1 MNEACRIKLFECS
14 GRSEKEPVN
23 LPFTVI
29 CPKVQQHWCS
39 LCSTFFISWEYLQ
52 QVWAPGCSRW
62 LPVVISYTCTD
73 GQISQ
78 PGCGIFSHQIY
89 LWYFL
94 ANQNGTESF
103 LQPPGSNARK
113 KQRDAGWEQ
122 VNTCLFKQNHKQTEK
137 QTNTNV
143 KSWTWKMGCEGRY
156 HLQCECVIQWAKIMV
171 FDTLNGITKAKI
183 HRIKELCLH
192 WVPAVRVSVW
202 MKYLLCMFPTIL
214 MICSS
219 NILHNSGRWITG
231 LLSLSLGWLMAGFK
245 SRIWE

>member
-1 MNEACRIKLFECS
+1 MA
-14 GRSEKEPVN
+14 
-23 LPFTVI
+23 
-29 CPKVQQHWCS
+29 
-39 LCSTFFISWEYLQ
+39 
-52 QVWAPGCSRW
+52 
-62 LPVVISYTCTD
+62 
-73 GQISQ
+73 
-78 PGCGIFSHQIY
+78 
-89 LWYFL
+89 
-94 ANQNGTESF
+94 
-103 LQPPGSNARK
+103 
-113 KQRDAGWEQ
+113 
-122 VNTCLFKQNHKQTEK
+122 QNHFYSHLAQTPGKNSETQDESKWIPAYLNKTTNKLKK

-143 KSWTWKMGCEGRY
+143 KSWTWKMGCEGQY

>member
-89 LWYFL
+89 LRYFL

-143 KSWTWKMGCEGRY
+143 KSWTSKMGCEGRY

-171 FDTLNGITKAKI
+171 FDTLNGITKRALLALGTCSEGI
-183 HRIKELCLH
+183 CMDEILALH
-192 WVPAVRVSVW
+192 VSNYLDDLLLKHTAQLRTMNNWFTLPVPWLV
-202 MKYLLCMFPTIL
+202 
-214 MICSS
+214 
-219 NILHNSGRWITG
+219 NGR
-231 LLSLSLGWLMAGFK
+231 F
-245 SRIWE
+245 